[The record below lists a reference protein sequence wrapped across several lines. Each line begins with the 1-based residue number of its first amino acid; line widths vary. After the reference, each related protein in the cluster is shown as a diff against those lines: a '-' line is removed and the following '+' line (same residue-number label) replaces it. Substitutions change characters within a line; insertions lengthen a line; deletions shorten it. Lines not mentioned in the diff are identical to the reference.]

1 MKKLFVNIAIL
12 LLIYFLISQIAV
24 LSLPFS
30 WGNTRLNTKYV
41 AYKEQPEVYNT
52 VFVGASTTYR
62 HIDPTIF
69 DAALNEKNSD
79 YDYHS
84 FNFGIPANRTP
95 QSIYTLNYLLDSY
108 EEYIDCVVLDL
119 SELTKMGL
127 DNLHNKEMIYWYT
140 RDNIS
145 SIIKT
150 SYESEKGMLNKVGV
164 PALHVFSYGEK
175 LLMVG
180 MGAAL
185 LEQHTGL
192 NVESLSLGPDKNGY
206 YSLDQE
212 MKDDPEG
219 DLAVRYEF
227 LRTQDTIDYRT
238 RQCQLLFERFGN
250 VQKGYSP
257 TMSRELNKLIKTCN
271 EKDIKIIIMLSQ
283 RLGDRYEYLLPLYN
297 SLPEAN
303 KISFANPDEYPF
315 LNDRDNLFDLAHL
328 NRNGSVVFTKLFADL
343 FLEKIQQQ
351 ERE

>member
-1 MKKLFVNIAIL
+1 
-12 LLIYFLISQIAV
+12 
-24 LSLPFS
+24 
-30 WGNTRLNTKYV
+30 
-41 AYKEQPEVYNT
+41 
-52 VFVGASTTYR
+52 
-62 HIDPTIF
+62 
-69 DAALNEKNSD
+69 
-79 YDYHS
+79 
-84 FNFGIPANRTP
+84 
-95 QSIYTLNYLLDSY
+95 
-108 EEYIDCVVLDL
+108 
-119 SELTKMGL
+119 
-127 DNLHNKEMIYWYT
+127 
-140 RDNIS
+140 
-145 SIIKT
+145 
-150 SYESEKGMLNKVGV
+150 
-164 PALHVFSYGEK
+164 
-175 LLMVG
+175 MVG

-227 LRTQDTIDYRT
+227 LRTQDTIYYRT

-315 LNDRDNLFDLAHL
+315 LNDSDNLFDLAHL